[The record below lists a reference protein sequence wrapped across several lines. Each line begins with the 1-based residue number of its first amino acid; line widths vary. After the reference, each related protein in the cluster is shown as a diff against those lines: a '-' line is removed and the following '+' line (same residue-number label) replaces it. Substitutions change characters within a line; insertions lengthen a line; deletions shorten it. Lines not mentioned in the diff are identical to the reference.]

1 MKRLIAVI
9 MTMTLLLCSM
19 TALAE
24 ADSASAGT
32 RVNSMIDEGSF
43 VIQID
48 VGEDMN
54 WVADDMAQDD
64 SVVQLAYADI
74 LEDTFVARYDPTGDG
89 EVSVDVRHY
98 SGIACD
104 RVLTW
109 DLRVADG
116 AVQEVIGGGETLP
129 AADEDLDPSLS
140 GEWLEAE
147 TQFTQMTI
155 EKNPESG
162 WDVEIASPL
171 THGAYVFKTT
181 VYYDC
186 EMNSFVYDKGKFW
199 DVPITEEENPE
210 LGEAK
215 IAGTTGRLAFT
226 GDEENPRLSWYDDQL
241 PEQEVLFERISGDY
255 TYYSQIEEY
264 VGTWAASDYILEIV
278 HMDDD
283 EALLNCIVTQYAGDH
298 QGVRW
303 IYDACSYDDVSN
315 ELSSLEI
322 GRKLN
327 CVFDDDNELVSN
339 ELIYDDGAAAFRLND
354 DGTLTW
360 TDFKQ
365 TPGEK
370 EVIFERADADEAE
383 AAVAADGNSVYG
395 YLGDET
401 VEEQVVYDAEG
412 VRITVTGLEIVRYA
426 PVLELRIE
434 NASGKRLGFSLAE
447 SALNDW
453 MWDASLCTYE
463 KNGGDPDDD
472 VYNEEI
478 NLFVEDGETL
488 DCGLGFAN
496 EYYYEPCGITGFGE
510 IGFALSAYDP
520 DTGDTVFDTPV
531 INVET
536 SLGADIPGLYRDV
549 GTLAYEA
556 NDLRIV
562 IVGLNSDEYRT
573 NIQIYINN
581 YSDVPVVI
589 SAESCSVNDVETEA
603 WFGAQ
608 VSPGRQCLAEMGFDD
623 ITEIGKL
630 AVAFRVEEYT
640 QEYTEN
646 PTVIGISDVVE
657 VEF

>member
-9 MTMTLLLCSM
+9 MTMPLLLCSM

-24 ADSASAGT
+24 ADLASAST

-54 WVADDMAQDD
+54 WVADDMVQDD
-64 SVVQLAYADI
+64 SVVKLAYADI

-199 DVPITEEENPE
+199 NVPITEEENPE

-226 GDEENPRLSWYDDQL
+226 GDEENPYLSWYDDQL

-264 VGTWAASDYILEIV
+264 VGTWAVSDYILEIV

-322 GRKLN
+322 GRKLT

-354 DGTLTW
+354 NGMLTW

-365 TPGEK
+365 TPGEN
-370 EVIFERADADEAE
+370 EVIFEK
-383 AAVAADGNSVYG
+383 V
-395 YLGDET
+395 
-401 VEEQVVYDAEG
+401 
-412 VRITVTGLEIVRYA
+412 
-426 PVLELRIE
+426 
-434 NASGKRLGFSLAE
+434 
-447 SALNDW
+447 
-453 MWDASLCTYE
+453 
-463 KNGGDPDDD
+463 
-472 VYNEEI
+472 
-478 NLFVEDGETL
+478 VED
-488 DCGLGFAN
+488 
-496 EYYYEPCGITGFGE
+496 
-510 IGFALSAYDP
+510 
-520 DTGDTVFDTPV
+520 V
-531 INVET
+531 
-536 SLGADIPGLYRDV
+536 
-549 GTLAYEA
+549 
-556 NDLRIV
+556 
-562 IVGLNSDEYRT
+562 
-573 NIQIYINN
+573 
-581 YSDVPVVI
+581 
-589 SAESCSVNDVETEA
+589 
-603 WFGAQ
+603 
-608 VSPGRQCLAEMGFDD
+608 
-623 ITEIGKL
+623 
-630 AVAFRVEEYT
+630 
-640 QEYTEN
+640 
-646 PTVIGISDVVE
+646 
-657 VEF
+657 

>member
-9 MTMTLLLCSM
+9 MTMPLLLCSM

-24 ADSASAGT
+24 ADLASAST

-54 WVADDMAQDD
+54 WVADDMVQDD
-64 SVVQLAYADI
+64 SVVKLAYADI

-104 RVLTW
+104 RVLIW

-116 AVQEVIGGGETLP
+116 AIQEVIGGGETLP

-162 WDVEIASPL
+162 WDVEIVSPL

-199 DVPITEEENPE
+199 NVPITEEENPE

-215 IAGTTGRLAFT
+215 IAGTIGTFT
-226 GDEENPRLSWYDDQL
+226 WDNQEMILTWVDDSQ
-241 PEQEVLFERISGDY
+241 PDQEVRFER
-255 TYYSQIEEY
+255 TETIE
-264 VGTWAASDYILEIV
+264 T
-278 HMDDD
+278 
-283 EALLNCIVTQYAGDH
+283 EAT
-298 QGVRW
+298 
-303 IYDACSYDDVSN
+303 
-315 ELSSLEI
+315 
-322 GRKLN
+322 
-327 CVFDDDNELVSN
+327 
-339 ELIYDDGAAAFRLND
+339 
-354 DGTLTW
+354 
-360 TDFKQ
+360 
-365 TPGEK
+365 
-370 EVIFERADADEAE
+370 
-383 AAVAADGNSVYG
+383 VAANGDAVYG

-401 VEEQVVYDAEG
+401 VEEQVVFDTEG
-412 VRITVTGLEIVRYA
+412 VKITVTGLEIVRYA
-426 PVLELRIE
+426 PVLELRVE
-434 NASGKRLGFSLAE
+434 NASGRRLGFSLTE
-447 SALNDW
+447 SALNGW

-478 NLFVEDGETL
+478 DLFVEDGETL
-488 DCGLGFAN
+488 DCGLGFTN

-520 DTGDTVFDTPV
+520 DNGDVVFTTPV

-573 NIQIYINN
+573 NVQVYINN

-623 ITEIGKL
+623 ITEISKL

-640 QEYTEN
+640 LEYTEN
-646 PTVIGISDVVE
+646 PAVIGVSDVVE